1 MSQGPTEERVIWCE
15 RFQAEYFD
23 FRGKSIFTRFDGCEF
38 VKCTLLID
46 HGTEQLAFTECVFKD
61 CNIDKLERDEERELY
76 VRDNFFDRP
85 LEERRAE
92 FEKRLAQALAA
103 RRAKGE
109 MTVPELTQNT
119 AIQLN
124 ERVSLQPIVDAVRS
138 IVPGL
143 LKRRA

>member
-103 RRAKGE
+103 RRAKG
-109 MTVPELTQNT
+109 
-119 AIQLN
+119 
-124 ERVSLQPIVDAVRS
+124 
-138 IVPGL
+138 
-143 LKRRA
+143 K